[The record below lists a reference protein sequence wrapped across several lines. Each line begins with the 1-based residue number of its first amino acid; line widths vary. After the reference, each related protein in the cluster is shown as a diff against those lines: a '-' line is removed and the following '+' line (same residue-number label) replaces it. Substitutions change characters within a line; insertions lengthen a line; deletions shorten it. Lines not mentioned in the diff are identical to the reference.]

1 MTITN
6 RRKCTRYSDSD
17 QLCDYC
23 EIRVTDKFVH
33 QRESGLFLCTDCC
46 HHMET
51 MSSVFEEAAE
61 RILLG
66 NVL

>member
-6 RRKCTRYSDSD
+6 RRKCTRSAEID

-23 EIRVTDKFVH
+23 EIKITDKFVY
-33 QRESGLFLCTDCC
+33 QTETGLFLCIDCC
-46 HHMET
+46 HHFET
-51 MSSVFEEAAE
+51 MSNVFEEAAE